1 MEKIIHFLDTKLLEH
16 VNEIHMSVATSPPK
30 LYVISL
36 KTIDGGTSE
45 DYIHHIV
52 VIQFTLLYQHMLLF
66 AIL

>member
-16 VNEIHMSVATSPPK
+16 VNEIHMSVATSPPTS
-30 LYVISL
+30 YVISL
-36 KTIDGGTSE
+36 KTIDGE

-52 VIQFTLLYQHMLLF
+52 VIRFTLLYQRMLLF